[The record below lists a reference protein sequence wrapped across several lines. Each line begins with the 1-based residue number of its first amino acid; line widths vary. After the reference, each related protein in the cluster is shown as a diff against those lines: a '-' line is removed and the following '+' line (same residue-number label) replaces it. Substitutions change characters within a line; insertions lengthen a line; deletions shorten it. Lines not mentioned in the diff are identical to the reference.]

1 MSLTLVNVYK
11 SYQQGSQK
19 LEILK
24 NVNGDVKTGELISIV
39 GQSGSG
45 KSTLLSLLAGLDRPD
60 SGKIIIS
67 GVDISTLNQK
77 DLTEFRGKKIGIV
90 FQQFHL
96 LNHLKAIEN
105 VMLPLE
111 ILGDEQARDKAE
123 TLLNQVGLGHRLEH
137 LPYELS
143 GGECQRVAIA
153 RALVTKPEILLADE
167 PSGNLDVKT
176 GQQVMNLFL
185 DVVRQNKI
193 TTILVTHSPE
203 LAQLCDR
210 QLQLVNGDFQ

>member
-1 MSLTLVNVYK
+1 MSLTLVNVNK

>member
-1 MSLTLVNVYK
+1 MSLTLVNVNK

-176 GQQVMNLFL
+176 GQQVMKLFL